1 MSDFFQTGAIATL
14 HRLGK
19 PDVPRLERDLE
30 AFAEETP
37 IALVLPCHIREL
49 GTSALS
55 LIARELKAV
64 RYLKQIVVGIDGATK
79 ARDFQRAR
87 KFFARLP
94 QKPTLLWN
102 DGPRMKA
109 LFNKLEDA
117 ELDPGPGG
125 KGRNVWVCFG
135 YVLASEQAR
144 MVAVHDCDILTYN
157 RELLARLCY
166 PVAHPSLGF
175 DFCKGYYARAT
186 DKLNGRVMRLLVTP
200 MLRALKS
207 IVGQQPFLVYL
218 DTFRYPL
225 AGEFAMDVD
234 LVRRVR
240 IPHDWALEI
249 GLLAE
254 VIRNSAPRAICQSEL
269 CDNYEH
275 KHQELSPRDREKGLN
290 KMAIDISRALF
301 LRMAAEG
308 IKLDA
313 GTFSTLL
320 SAYMRQAEDT
330 LRFYAADAVL
340 NGLKYPR
347 HDEETA
353 VTTFVRSIRVAVETY
368 LDDPLLTPL
377 IPNWN
382 RVHSAAPSFFDELND
397 AVRLDNQAAD

>member
-55 LIARELKAV
+55 LIARELKGV
-64 RYLKQIVVGIDGATK
+64 RYIKQIVVGIDGATK

-144 MVAVHDCDILTYN
+144 MVAVHDCDIITYN

-382 RVHSAAPSFFDELND
+382 RVHSAAPDFFDELND
-397 AVRLDNQAAD
+397 AVRLDNQSPL